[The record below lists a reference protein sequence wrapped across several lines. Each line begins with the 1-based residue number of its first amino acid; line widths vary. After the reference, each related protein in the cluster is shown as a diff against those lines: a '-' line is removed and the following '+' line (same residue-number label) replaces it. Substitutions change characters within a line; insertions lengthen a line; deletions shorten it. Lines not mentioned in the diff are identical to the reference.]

1 MSDHEL
7 SILNSEMEKYK
18 KSTGLAYVLW
28 LFIGTLGIH
37 KFYIGKITMGIIYL
51 VLGIGAWISLTFGI
65 TAAASGLLEGVETVA
80 SGGEVGMATGFILFI
95 IFIIILGVML
105 IIDLV
110 TIPRQIRKAYEKR
123 EAKAIEELKA

>member
-1 MSDHEL
+1 
-7 SILNSEMEKYK
+7 MEKYK